1 MHTCNSAY
9 CIFFL
14 VVADWVIVV
23 LKEKLDMQGRKQNDT
38 AKATRSRRTSGEE
51 RKIALQQDV

>member
-1 MHTCNSAY
+1 MHTCNSAF

-14 VVADWVIVV
+14 VEADWVIVV
-23 LKEKLDMQGRKQNDT
+23 LKEKLDMQGRKQNDA